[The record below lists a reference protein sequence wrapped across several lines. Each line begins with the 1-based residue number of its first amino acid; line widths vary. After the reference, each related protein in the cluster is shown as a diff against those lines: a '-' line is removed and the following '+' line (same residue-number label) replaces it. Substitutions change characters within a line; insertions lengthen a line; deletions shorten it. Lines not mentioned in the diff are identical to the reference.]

1 MPPHRADY
9 GVLSRLRSGPG
20 GFQTDAH
27 ARGAQRL
34 MAVPGRF
41 CGRCGAPVAPNA
53 PYCGRCG
60 APQYPAQPATAPAYQ
75 YAYAPARP
83 QSTMRTYSGT
93 QIAVAVGLLAIV
105 AVVTVGLSA
114 FAVAHA
120 IGKHSTCT
128 SNCGPRIVTPL
139 AAPATY
145 KSSAFGYQV
154 DYDPTWTVRSQDA
167 QGVTLATK
175 LGLLQVA
182 GSKSGQ
188 PLDQVVQAVITAL
201 PSATWQ
207 SVAHVSDLKG
217 AHIGDQDGI
226 GVVYSANLIASNG
239 SAAKVRFFVIAATKG
254 STMVAMF
261 GVNPADPKHYPNGI
275 PEGEELDAA

>member
-1 MPPHRADY
+1 MA
-9 GVLSRLRSGPG
+9 
-20 GFQTDAH
+20 
-27 ARGAQRL
+27 AQ
-34 MAVPGRF
+34 PRF
-41 CGRCGAPVAPNA
+41 CGHCGAPVAPSA
-53 PYCGRCG
+53 PYCGHCG
-60 APQYPAQPATAPAYQ
+60 APQYPAQAAAAAPYQ

-83 QSTMRTYSGT
+83 QSTLRRYSGT
-93 QIAVAVGLLAIV
+93 QIAVAVGLLAIL
-105 AVVTVGLSA
+105 AIVTVGLSA
-114 FAVAHA
+114 FAVSQV
-120 IGKHSTCT
+120 IGNHSACT

-154 DYDPTWTVRSQDA
+154 AYDPTWTVRAQDA

-207 SVAHVSDLKG
+207 SVAHVNDLKG

-254 STMVAMF
+254 STTVAIF
-261 GVNPADPKHYPNGI
+261 GVNPADPKNYPNGI
-275 PEGEELDAA
+275 PEGEEFDAVCQQFQWSQT

>member
-1 MPPHRADY
+1 
-9 GVLSRLRSGPG
+9 
-20 GFQTDAH
+20 
-27 ARGAQRL
+27 
-34 MAVPGRF
+34 MAVQTRF
-41 CGRCGAPVAPNA
+41 CGRCGAPIAPDA

-60 APQYPAQPATAPAYQ
+60 TPQYPLQAATAPAYQ
-75 YAYAPARP
+75 YAYAPARS
-83 QSTMRTYSGT
+83 QSTLRRYSGT
-93 QIAVAVGLLAIV
+93 QIAVAVGLLAIL

-114 FAVAHA
+114 FAVSQV
-120 IGKHSTCT
+120 IGNHSTCT

-145 KSSAFGYQV
+145 KSSAFGYKV

-167 QGVTLATK
+167 QGIVLATK

-182 GSKSGQ
+182 GTKSGQ
-188 PLDQVVQAVITAL
+188 PLEQVVQAVVSAL

-207 SVAHVSDLKG
+207 SIAQVSDLKG
-217 AHIGDQDGI
+217 AHIGDQDGM

-254 STMVAMF
+254 GTTVAMF
-261 GVNPADPKHYPNGI
+261 GVNPADPKDFPNGI
-275 PEGEELDAA
+275 PEGVEFDAVCQQFQWGQT